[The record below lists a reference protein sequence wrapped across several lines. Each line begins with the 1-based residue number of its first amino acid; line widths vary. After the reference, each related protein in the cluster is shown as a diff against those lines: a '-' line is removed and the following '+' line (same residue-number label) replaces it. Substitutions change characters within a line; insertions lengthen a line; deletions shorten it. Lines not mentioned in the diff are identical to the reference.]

1 MSTDNPRQLT
11 LEQLILEIHAH
22 SQTTLNVALAT
33 IRLMSGSDPDF
44 ALKVHRL
51 IEPKDDLSDLP
62 ERGQQI
68 VTETLDRVNEELFLI
83 HQKARKP
90 PREEPT

>member
-1 MSTDNPRQLT
+1 MSADNPRQLT

-22 SQTTLNVALAT
+22 SQTTLNVVLAI
-33 IRLMSGSDPDF
+33 IRLISGSDPDF

-62 ERGQQI
+62 ERGQHI

-83 HQKARKP
+83 HQNAQRKQGP
-90 PREEPT
+90 K